1 MDVDSKLVEQLE
13 REPTRQVPVIICGAP
28 SASLAEDLERAGI
41 VVAGREHA
49 ATGMVYARIDQRG
62 LEALR
67 GRPDVASVSFDDIQH
82 AL

>member
-1 MDVDSKLVEQLE
+1 MDVDARVVEQLG
-13 REPTRQVPVIICGAP
+13 RQPTRQVPVIICGAP

-41 VVAGREHA
+41 VVADGEHA
-49 ATGMVYARIDQRG
+49 ATGLVYARIDQRG

-67 GRPDVASVSFDDIQH
+67 ERPDIASVSFDDIQH